1 MSHRILLAALLA
13 LLATAG
19 PALAQQPA
27 DDARIDR
34 LIEISRTRQT
44 LDAMLPQIEASQR
57 QMAAQMAGGRELD
70 AAQQQRL
77 DRILE
82 GSAAAI
88 RKALAWENLA
98 PMYRDIYRQTFT
110 GEDIDAIVAFYETPT
125 GQRMLDKMPQ
135 LMQNTMAAMQRLVVP
150 MLQDMERELAAEVS
164 AAQ

>member
-19 PALAQQPA
+19 PAVAQQPA

-34 LIEISRTRQT
+34 LIEISRTRQPP
-44 LDAMLPQIEASQR
+44 DAMLPQIEASQH
-57 QMAAQMAGGRELD
+57 QMAAQMAGDRELD

-88 RKALAWENLA
+88 RKAMAWENLA

-110 GEDIDAIVAFYETPT
+110 GEDIDAIIAFYETPT
-125 GQRMLDKMPQ
+125 GQRMLDKMPE

-150 MLQDMERELAAEVS
+150 MLQEMERELAAEVS